1 LALLRKTPNEIA
13 ENTPSLAG
21 DAVITLDGT
30 SLSCAEIAL
39 AARRREPV
47 ELAEAGR
54 KRAEDSYRFAADISA
69 RRQVY
74 GRSTG
79 VGANRTVSVVDP
91 VAHASALL
99 RSHATAAG
107 PLRSS
112 ERTRAMLVIRL
123 NQLAAG
129 GSGAN
134 PLVLDALA
142 AMIAADALPEI
153 REHGGIGTGDLSA
166 LAATALALMGEGPT
180 SASLPEFTP
189 FTAHDA
195 LPFMSSNA
203 ATLADAALATVDLA
217 TLNRVALVTAA
228 LTFAAISGNPE
239 AFAPAVDRVTPFAGA
254 HHVTGWLRSLTA
266 GGESPARI
274 QDPFGLRVLPQA
286 HGVVVDALAALEG
299 TVAAMV
305 NAPSENPVLLGDAG
319 SDEGLAHHGGFHAAY
334 LQMALDAAVLG
345 IAQTS
350 QLVLARLATLIE
362 PSFTGLAPFLGDG
375 TPGASGVMILE
386 YVAASALGELRAAAT
401 PAGVQSVTLSRG
413 VEEDASFASLAARQ
427 ALTAAENYQTMI
439 ACELVA
445 AVRALRMQ
453 RRIPG
458 NPGLASAL
466 AACADLSADTTDRD
480 LTPDID
486 LATSLL
492 PELATLLGDPQ

>member
-1 LALLRKTPNEIA
+1 MKLPRTLQAV
-13 ENTPSLAG
+13 AG
-21 DAVITLDGT
+21 DVVITLDGT
-30 SLSCAEIAL
+30 TLSCAEIAL
-39 AARRREPV
+39 AARRGEPV
-47 ELAEAGR
+47 EVTESGR
-54 KRAEDSYRFAADISA
+54 NRAEDSYRFAADISA

-79 VGANRTVSVVDP
+79 VGANRTVAVEDP

-107 PLRSS
+107 PLRSP
-112 ERTRAMLVIRL
+112 ERIRAMLVIRL

-134 PLVLDALA
+134 PLVLDALV
-142 AMIAADALPEI
+142 AMIAADALPAI

-166 LAATALALMGEGPT
+166 LATTALALMGEGPST
-180 SASLPEFTP
+180 VPLPEFTP

-203 ATLADAALATVDLA
+203 ATLADAALATVDLT
-217 TLNRVALVTAA
+217 TLGRAALVTAA

-254 HHVTGWLRSLTA
+254 HQVTGWLRLLTA
-266 GGESPARI
+266 GGQPPARI

-286 HGVVVDALAALEG
+286 HGVVVESLAALDR
-299 TVAAMV
+299 TVTAMV

-319 SDEGLAHHGGFHAAY
+319 SDAGLAHHGGFHAAY
-334 LQMALDAAVLG
+334 LQLALDTAVLAV
-345 IAQTS
+345 AQTG

-386 YVAASALGELRAAAT
+386 YVAASALGELRAAAI

-427 ALTAAENYQTMI
+427 ALSAAENYQTMI

-453 RRIPG
+453 RRVPD
-458 NPGLASAL
+458 NPGVARAL
-466 AACADLSADTTDRD
+466 ATCAELPTLTTDRD
-480 LTPDID
+480 LTPDIEV
-486 LATSLL
+486 AASLL
-492 PELATLLGDPQ
+492 PELATLLGDLP

>member
-1 LALLRKTPNEIA
+1 M
-13 ENTPSLAG
+13 
-21 DAVITLDGT
+21 
-30 SLSCAEIAL
+30 
-39 AARRREPV
+39 AARHREPV
-47 ELAEAGR
+47 DVAESGR

-79 VGANRTVSVVDP
+79 VGANRTVAVVDP
-91 VAHASALL
+91 VAHAAALL

-107 PLRSS
+107 ELRSP
-112 ERTRAMLVIRL
+112 ERIRAMLVIRL

-142 AMIAADALPEI
+142 AMIAADALPAI

-166 LAATALALMGEGPT
+166 LATTALALLGEAPT
-180 SASLPEFTP
+180 SAPLPELTR

-203 ATLADAALATVDLA
+203 AALADAALACVDLA
-217 TLNRVALVTAA
+217 MLNRAALVTAA
-228 LTFAAISGNPE
+228 ITFTAITGNPE
-239 AFAPAVDRVTPFAGA
+239 AFAPAVDRVTPFPGA
-254 HHVTGWLRSLTA
+254 HQVTGWLRSLTA
-266 GGESPARI
+266 DGEPPARI

-286 HGVVVDALAALEG
+286 HGVVVDSLAALNR
-299 TVAAMV
+299 TIAAMV

-334 LQMALDAAVLG
+334 LQMALDASVLG
-345 IAQTS
+345 IAQTG

-375 TPGASGVMILE
+375 MPGASGVMILE
-386 YVAASALGELRAAAT
+386 YVAASALGDLRAAAA

-427 ALTAAENYQTMI
+427 AMTAVENYQILI

-445 AVRALRMQ
+445 AVRAMRMQ
-453 RRIPG
+453 QRFPG
-458 NPGLASAL
+458 NPGLTSAL

-492 PELATLLGDPQ
+492 PELATLLGDVQ